1 MRLKR
6 SEARRYRNPSPAIL
20 TTFALGVDV
29 VMISQVVGGAG
40 HHTTAGTIFAVL
52 FVLLLT
58 PISLRTAWAG
68 VFASRD
74 KIHVRNVFGSFDL
87 RWEEVERFDIGQSG
101 FFPQVCRIHA
111 RDGRVLRAL
120 GIQENNIALVR
131 PKAKRPAQRL
141 VSELNEELAKRIS
154 ERGLSYIPSGGQG
167 LGKSSDLN
175 IGLTNS
181 VLALSHDS
189 ESFVLAWLLIGA
201 LLLLSLWFLVPRLM
215 SNRILGGGGHGDAAV
230 AASNEAWAPGCPARG
245 VPPVESVRPAYLA
258 SVHLDV
264 EETMHGRHGALYG
277 AGVVDSEEPWSDSEP
292 QRHFISR
299 SKDGRI
305 PGAFEMRWWAPNGD
319 DIVADAFDFG
329 TTQQAQDFFARAA
342 SQRCRDA
349 GEQTMVP
356 SPVGARD
363 IAWINPD
370 DARQVDVYLIRGR
383 RVYRIADAP
392 GGTRADSKPPPAGR
406 PMISALGVFA
416 GRLGL
421 RSIEIVARTVGAV
434 IGQLVIFDCDGVLV
448 DSEVISNDVLA
459 RALCAEEL
467 PTTLAEARRDYQ
479 GLLLSE
485 VVLRAEARLGQA
497 LPEGWLASY
506 ERDRTAAFRRDLRP
520 VPGAAEAVRH
530 VIERRDRCVRASR
543 ASREDALVA

>member
-1 MRLKR
+1 MVMRLKR
-6 SEARRYRNPSPAIL
+6 KQTHRVYRNPSPAFL
-20 TTFALGVDV
+20 MTFALGVDV

-58 PISLRTAWAG
+58 PISLRTAWTG
-68 VFASRD
+68 LFASRD

-101 FFPQVCRIHA
+101 FFPQVCRIHT
-111 RDGRVLRAL
+111 RDGRVLRAF
-120 GIQENNIALVR
+120 GIQENNIALFR

-141 VSELNEELAKRIS
+141 VSELNEELAKRTS
-154 ERGLSYIPSGGQG
+154 ERGLSYMPSGGQ
-167 LGKSSDLN
+167 DLAGSFDLD
-175 IGLTNS
+175 IGLTS
-181 VLALSHDS
+181 PVLAPPHSS
-189 ESFVLAWLLIGA
+189 ESFALAWLLIGA
-201 LLLLSLWFLVPRLM
+201 LLVALWFLVPPLM
-215 SNRILGGGGHGDAAV
+215 SDELLGGGRHGDAPV
-230 AASNEAWAPGCPARG
+230 AASNDAWAPGCPARG

-258 SVHLDV
+258 SLRVEV

-277 AGVVDSEEPWSDSEP
+277 TGVVDSEEPWSDSEP

-363 IAWINPD
+363 IAWINLD

-392 GGTRADSKPPPAGR
+392 RNEGGLQTATGRQTSEIVNQLACSLADSGCAR
-406 PMISALGVFA
+406 S
-416 GRLGL
+416 RL
-421 RSIEIVARTVGAV
+421 
-434 IGQLVIFDCDGVLV
+434 
-448 DSEVISNDVLA
+448 
-459 RALCAEEL
+459 
-467 PTTLAEARRDYQ
+467 
-479 GLLLSE
+479 
-485 VVLRAEARLGQA
+485 
-497 LPEGWLASY
+497 WLAPS
-506 ERDRTAAFRRDLRP
+506 EP
-520 VPGAAEAVRH
+520 
-530 VIERRDRCVRASR
+530 S
-543 ASREDALVA
+543 